1 MSGTKSVLVRVTI
14 GDNLTCSFPDGNVVG
29 SLKGR
34 VRFENFTMIGAEVR
48 FENGERFQ
56 VNSDE
61 AVLFEVEK
69 LNGVGEHPFTVH
81 EVKDSG
87 EVDETI
93 QGGGEIFIDA

>member
-1 MSGTKSVLVRVTI
+1 MSEKKAVLVRVTI
-14 GDNLTCSFPDGNVVG
+14 GDNLTCSFPEGNIVG
-29 SLKGR
+29 SLLGR
-34 VRFENFTMIGAEVR
+34 VRFENFTMIGAEIR

-56 VNSDE
+56 VPSDE

-81 EVKDSG
+81 EIKDSG

-93 QGGGEIFIDA
+93 QGDGEIVIDA